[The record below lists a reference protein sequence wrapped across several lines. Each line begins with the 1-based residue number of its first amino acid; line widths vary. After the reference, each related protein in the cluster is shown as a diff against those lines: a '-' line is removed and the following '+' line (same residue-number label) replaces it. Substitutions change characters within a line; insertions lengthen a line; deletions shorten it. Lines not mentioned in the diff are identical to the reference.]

1 MGAFIGL
8 TASYLALVFGCL
20 FFLYAVKYYASTIL
34 ALGALGRE
42 KVAESDP
49 RASTGDGGRD
59 EPFVSIH
66 LPFYNEVNV
75 ARRVIKACLSL
86 DYGNYEVIVVD
97 DSRDETIGVLKEA
110 GWRRSTPAVKFIH
123 RRDRSGFKGG
133 ALSNAAR
140 YMDPRAE
147 FVVVFDADFIPP
159 QDILRRFVSHFREHD
174 PSYAGSDFLPDYDAG
189 GERGGKPV
197 AAVQGYQLHHLNKS
211 ENWVTRGVRVE
222 FSGSYMVERVAA
234 ERYGGMK
241 MISGSVFMLRADAL
255 RRLGWGTSITEDWE
269 LTLRLYLEGY
279 RVVYTPLIQAP
290 AEIPTTIHALTK
302 QRMRWAEGHTYAVKR
317 YFRKVLGSAKLTTRE
332 KLEFLYFSPY
342 YLQPLFL
349 LVGTLCWLVAEAS
362 HRYPAF
368 WSPTFGWSLTLSNF
382 LAVPLMGLAGI
393 FLEGDLRVDCSGV
406 LSFVALSYIIAPFQ
420 AYAALK
426 GLLEPEEGTWV
437 RTLKTG
443 SITDRVLSL
452 KLRGIVDW
460 VRLRSSLPRFGFGDF
475 VKAVVHPFPVRY
487 VLMTTCMVLMTLP
500 ILTGLSSLGFG
511 IIGGC
516 VIG

>member
-1 MGAFIGL
+1 LGAFIGL

-42 KVAESDP
+42 KVTESDT
-49 RASTGDGGRD
+49 RASTSDGGRD

-86 DYGNYEVIVVD
+86 DYGNYEVLVVD
-97 DSRDETIGVLKEA
+97 DSRDETIGVLKEVE
-110 GWRRSTPAVKFIH
+110 WRRPTPAVKFVH

-159 QDILRRFVSHFREHD
+159 QDILRRFVNHFREHD

-211 ENWVTRGVRVE
+211 ENWVTRGVRAE

-234 ERYGGMK
+234 ERYDGMK
-241 MISGSVFMLRADAL
+241 MISGSVFMLRADTL

-290 AEIPTTIHALTK
+290 AEIPTTIRALTK

-362 HRYPAF
+362 HMYPAF
-368 WSPTFGWSLTLSNF
+368 WSPAFGWSLTLSNF

-393 FLEGDLRVDCSGV
+393 FLEGDLRADCSGV

-460 VRLRSSLPRFGFGDF
+460 VRLRTSLPRFGFGDF
-475 VKAVVHPFPVRY
+475 VNAIVHPFPVRY
-487 VLMTTCMVLMTLP
+487 ALMTTSMVLMTLP
-500 ILTGLSSLGFG
+500 VLTGLSSLGFG
-511 IIGGC
+511 IIGGGL
-516 VIG
+516 IG

>member
-1 MGAFIGL
+1 MGTFIGL
-8 TASYLALVFGCL
+8 TSSYLALLFGCL

-34 ALGALGRE
+34 ALSTLGRE
-42 KVAESDP
+42 KAAEAEP
-49 RASTGDGGRD
+49 RASPGDVGRD

-97 DSRDETIGVLKEA
+97 DSRDETIGILKEA
-110 GWRRSTPAVKFIH
+110 GWRRPAPAVKFVH

-133 ALSNAAR
+133 ALGNAVR
-140 YMDPRAE
+140 YMDPRTE

-159 QDILRRFVSHFREHD
+159 PDILRRFVTHFRERD

-189 GERGGKPV
+189 GGKGKTV

-211 ENWVTRGVRVE
+211 ENWVTRGVRAE

-234 ERYGGMK
+234 ERYGGLK
-241 MISGSVFMLRADAL
+241 MISGSVFMLRADVL
-255 RRLGWGTSITEDWE
+255 RRLGWGMSITEDWE

-290 AEIPTTIHALTK
+290 AEIPTTIRALAK
-302 QRMRWAEGHTYAVKR
+302 QRMRWAEGHTYSVKR
-317 YFRKVLGSAKLTTRE
+317 YFKRVLGSARLTARE
-332 KLEFLYFSPY
+332 KLEFLYFSLY

-349 LVGTLCWLVAEAS
+349 LAGTLFWLVAEVN

-368 WSPTFGWSLTLSNF
+368 WSPAFGWSLTISNF

-393 FLEGDLRVDCSGV
+393 FLEGDLRVDFSGV
-406 LSFVALSYIIAPFQ
+406 LSFVALGYIIAPFQ

-443 SITDRVLSL
+443 SITDRVLRL
-452 KLRGIVDW
+452 KLRGIMNW
-460 VRLRSSLPRFGFGDF
+460 VRLRSRLPRFGFGAF
-475 VKAVVHPFPVRY
+475 LEVFGPFPVRQA
-487 VLMTTCMVLMTLP
+487 LMAASMVLMALP
-500 ILTGLSSLGFG
+500 VLTGLSSLGLG
-511 IIGGC
+511 MIGG
-516 VIG
+516 G